1 MRLLNYLSAGC
12 LALVSIVAQAESVA
26 GLYQVREPL
35 EGQGAEA
42 RTAATTK
49 ALDTLVLRL
58 TGDPKAPQNP
68 ALAELRKD
76 PQQIINQV
84 GTEAGPPESVMVEF
98 DPGSTER
105 ALRKAGLALW
115 GSNRPSILGWWLND
129 SVEGSS
135 LVGDGQTS
143 AQSLRRA
150 AQHRGLPLRLPLA
163 DLQEQLVANAKQL
176 EGNDPAPLREA
187 SERYG
192 ADALLAVHALETDG
206 KWQGK
211 WQLWLGDK
219 REQGSA
225 EGADQAALADAV
237 MLAVSNR
244 LAPRYVTRPGASSQL
259 QVQVQGVNLQRYAEL
274 NRVLEPYGPRLQMA
288 DGKTLTYGVTANA
301 EQLRAQLGLAKLQE
315 VPAEQAPPVPSPATS
330 APATEA
336 TAGQPATAAV
346 APKPFDGLR
355 FRW

>member
-1 MRLLNYLSAGC
+1 MRLFNILATGC
-12 LALVSIVAQAESVA
+12 LALISATALAENVS
-26 GLYQVREPL
+26 GLYQVREPVT
-35 EGQGAEA
+35 GQGAEA
-42 RTAATTK
+42 RTAATAK

-58 TGDPKAPQNP
+58 TGDPKAAQSP
-68 ALAELRKD
+68 ALAGLRKD

-84 GTEAGPPESVMVEF
+84 GSEAGPPESVLVEF

-135 LVGDGQTS
+135 LVGDGQAS
-143 AQSLRRA
+143 AQPLRRA

-163 DLQEQLVANAKQL
+163 DLQEQLVANAKQI
-176 EGNDPAPLREA
+176 EGSDPAPLREA

-192 ADALLAVHALETDG
+192 ADALLAVHAQEADG

-211 WQLWLGDK
+211 WQLWLGDQ
-219 REQGSA
+219 REQGTA
-225 EGADQAALADAV
+225 EGADPAALADAV
-237 MLAVSNR
+237 MLAVSGR
-244 LAPRYVTRPGASSQL
+244 LAPRYVARPGASSQM
-259 QVQVQGVNLQRYAEL
+259 QVQVQGMSLQRYAEL
-274 NRVLEPYGPRLQMA
+274 ARVLEPYGPRLQMA
-288 DGKTLTYGVTANA
+288 EGTTLTYGVTGNR

-315 VPAEQAPPVPSPATS
+315 LPADQAPAMPPAPAPSASATGEQP
-330 APATEA
+330 APAT
-336 TAGQPATAAV
+336 P

>member
-1 MRLLNYLSAGC
+1 MRFLNYLAAGC
-12 LALVSIVAQAESVA
+12 LALVAVTAQAETVS

-35 EGQGAEA
+35 QGQGAEA
-42 RTAATTK
+42 RTQATGK
-49 ALDTLVLRL
+49 ALETLVQRL
-58 TGDPKAPQNP
+58 TGDPKAAQSP

-84 GTEAGPPESVMVEF
+84 GTEAGPPESVLVEF

-129 SVEGSS
+129 SVEGSN
-135 LVGDGQTS
+135 LVGDGQS
-143 AQSLRRA
+143 AAQPLRRA

-163 DLQEQLVANAKQL
+163 DLQEQLVANAKQI
-176 EGNDPAPLREA
+176 EGNDPTPLREA
-187 SERYG
+187 SERYA
-192 ADALLAVHALETDG
+192 ADALLAVHAQEAEG

-211 WQLWLGDK
+211 WQLWVGDQH
-219 REQGSA
+219 EQGNA

-237 MLAVSNR
+237 MQAVSSR

-259 QVQVQGVNLQRYAEL
+259 QLQVQGMNLQRYAEL
-274 NRVLEPYGPRLQMA
+274 SRVLEPYGPRLKMA
-288 DGKTLTYGVTANA
+288 EGSTLTYGVTANR

-315 VPAEQAPPVPSPATS
+315 VPVEAAPV
-330 APATEA
+330 APAAPAPAPGANPE
-336 TAGQPATAAV
+336 QPT

>member
-1 MRLLNYLSAGC
+1 MRLFKTLAAAS
-12 LALVSIVAQAESVA
+12 LALIASVAQAENVS

-42 RTAATTK
+42 RTAATAK

-58 TGDPKAPQNP
+58 TGDPKAAQSS

-84 GTEAGPPESVMVEF
+84 GTEAGPPESVLVEF

-115 GSNRPSILGWWLND
+115 GSNRPSILGWWLYD
-129 SVEGSS
+129 SVEGSN
-135 LVGDGQTS
+135 LVGDGQGS
-143 AQSLRRA
+143 AQPLRRA

-163 DLQEQLVANAKQL
+163 DLQEQLVANARQL
-176 EGNDPAPLREA
+176 EGSDPAPLREA

-192 ADALLAVHALETDG
+192 ADALLAVHAQEADG

-259 QVQVQGVNLQRYAEL
+259 QLQVQGMTLQRYAEL
-274 NRVLEPYGPRLQMA
+274 SRVLEPYGPRLQMA
-288 DGKTLTYGVTANA
+288 DGKTLTYGVTANRD
-301 EQLRAQLGLAKLQE
+301 QLRAQLGLAKLQE
-315 VPAEQAPPVPSPATS
+315 LPADAPVDAPVAPAPGTS
-330 APATEA
+330 ATPD
-336 TAGQPATAAV
+336 QPAAAP

>member
-1 MRLLNYLSAGC
+1 MRFFNILAVAC
-12 LALVSIVAQAESVA
+12 LALTSATALAENVS
-26 GLYQVREPL
+26 GLYQVREPVA
-35 EGQGAEA
+35 GQGAEA
-42 RTAATTK
+42 RAAATAK

-58 TGDPKAPQNP
+58 TGDPKAAQSP

-84 GTEAGPPESVMVEF
+84 GSEAGPPESVLVEF

-129 SVEGSS
+129 NAEGSN
-135 LVGDGQTS
+135 LVGDGQAS
-143 AQSLRRA
+143 AQPLRRA

-163 DLQEQLVANAKQL
+163 DLQEQLVANAKQI
-176 EGNDPAPLREA
+176 EGSDPAPLREA

-192 ADALLAVHALETDG
+192 ADALLAVHAQEADG

-211 WQLWLGDK
+211 WQLWLGDQ
-219 REQGSA
+219 REQGTA

-237 MLAVSNR
+237 MLALSSR

-274 NRVLEPYGPRLQMA
+274 ARVLEPYGPRLQLA
-288 DGKTLTYGVTANA
+288 EGSTLTYGVTANR

-315 VPAEQAPPVPSPATS
+315 LPPEQAPALPATP
-330 APATEA
+330 APA
-336 TAGQPATAAV
+336 AGPGGEQPAPAQP

>member
-1 MRLLNYLSAGC
+1 MRSFNFLAAGC
-12 LALVSIVAQAESVA
+12 LALASAIVQAETVS
-26 GLYQVREPL
+26 GLYQVREPI

-42 RTAATTK
+42 RAQATGK

-58 TGDPKAPQNP
+58 TGDPKAAQSP
-68 ALAELRKD
+68 ALAGLRKD

-84 GTEAGPPESVMVEF
+84 ATEAGPPESVLVEF

-105 ALRKAGLALW
+105 ALRQAGLALW
-115 GSNRPSILGWWLND
+115 GNNRPSILGWWLNE
-129 SVEGSS
+129 SAEGSS
-135 LVGDGQTS
+135 LVGDGQSS
-143 AQSLRRA
+143 AQPLRRA

-163 DLQEQLVANAKQL
+163 DLQEQLVANGKQL
-176 EGNDPAPLREA
+176 EGKDPAPLREV

-192 ADALLAVHALETDG
+192 ADALLAVHAQEADG

-219 REQGSA
+219 REQGNA

-244 LAPRYVTRPGASSQL
+244 LAPRYVTRPGASGAL
-259 QVQVQGVNLQRYAEL
+259 QVQVQGMNLQRYAEL
-274 NRVLEPYGPRLQMA
+274 SRVLEPFGPRLQLA
-288 DGKTLTYGVTANA
+288 DGKTLTYQVTGNPD
-301 EQLRAQLGLAKLQE
+301 QLRAQLGLAKLQE
-315 VPAEQAPPVPSPATS
+315 VPADPVPATPT
-330 APATEA
+330 APAPGAAPAAE
-336 TAGQPATAAV
+336 QPA
-346 APKPFDGLR
+346 APKPFEGLR

>member
-1 MRLLNYLSAGC
+1 MRLLNYLAAGC
-12 LALVSIVAQAESVA
+12 LALASLAAQAETVS
-26 GLYQVREPL
+26 GLYQVREPV

-42 RTAATTK
+42 RTAATGK
-49 ALDTLVLRL
+49 AFETLVLRL
-58 TGDPKAPQNP
+58 TGDPKAAQNP

-84 GTEAGPPESVMVEF
+84 GTEAGPPESVQVEF

-129 SVEGSS
+129 SAEGSN
-135 LVGDGQTS
+135 LVGDGQAG
-143 AQSLRRA
+143 AQPLRRA

-176 EGNDPAPLREA
+176 EGSDPAPLRA
-187 SERYG
+187 AAERYG
-192 ADALLAVHALETDG
+192 ADALLAVHAQEADG

-211 WQLWLGDK
+211 WQLWLGEQ

-237 MLAVSNR
+237 MLAVSSR
-244 LAPRYVTRPGASSQL
+244 LAPRYVIKAGASSQL
-259 QVQVQGVNLQRYAEL
+259 QVQVQGMNLQRYAEL
-274 NRVLEPYGPRLQMA
+274 NRVLEPYGPRLQLA
-288 DGKTLTYGVTANA
+288 EGGTLTYAVTGNR

-315 VPAEQAPPVPSPATS
+315 VPVEQVPATPVTP
-330 APATEA
+330 APGPGAA
-336 TAGQPATAAV
+336 PGQPAAPAAV
-346 APKPFDGLR
+346 AVKPFDGLR

>member
-1 MRLLNYLSAGC
+1 MRLFNILAVGG
-12 LALVSIVAQAESVA
+12 LALISVAAQAENVS
-26 GLYQVREPL
+26 GLYQVREPMA
-35 EGQGAEA
+35 GQGAEA
-42 RTAATTK
+42 RTAATAK

-58 TGDPKAPQNP
+58 TGDPKAVQSP

-84 GTEAGPPESVMVEF
+84 GSEAGPPESVVVEF

-129 SVEGSS
+129 SAEGSS
-135 LVGDGQTS
+135 LVGDGQAS
-143 AQSLRRA
+143 AQPLRRA

-163 DLQEQLVANAKQL
+163 DLQEQLVANAKQV
-176 EGNDPAPLREA
+176 EATDPAPLREA
-187 SERYG
+187 AERYG
-192 ADALLAVHALETDG
+192 ADALLAVHAQEADG

-211 WQLWLGDK
+211 WQLWLGDQ
-219 REQGSA
+219 REQGTA
-225 EGADQAALADAV
+225 EGGDPAALADAV
-237 MLAVSNR
+237 MLAVSSR
-244 LAPRYVTRPGASSQL
+244 LAPRYVTRPGASSQM

-274 NRVLEPYGPRLQMA
+274 ARVLEPYGPRLQMA
-288 DGKTLTYGVTANA
+288 EGTTLTYGVTGNR

-315 VPAEQAPPVPSPATS
+315 LPAEQVPV
-330 APATEA
+330 APATPA
-336 TAGQPATAAV
+336 PAAGEQPAQAQP

>member
-1 MRLLNYLSAGC
+1 MRLLNILAAGC
-12 LALVSIVAQAESVA
+12 LAVISATALAENVS
-26 GLYQVREPL
+26 GLYQVREPV

-42 RTAATTK
+42 RSAATAK
-49 ALDTLVLRL
+49 GLDTLVLRL
-58 TGDPKAPQNP
+58 TGDPKAAQNP
-68 ALAELRKD
+68 ALADLRKN

-84 GTEAGPPESVMVEF
+84 GTEAGPPESVLVEF

-129 SVEGSS
+129 STEGSN
-135 LVGDGQTS
+135 LVGDGQAS
-143 AQSLRRA
+143 AKPLRRA

-176 EGNDPAPLREA
+176 ESNDPAPLRNA
-187 SERYG
+187 AERYG
-192 ADALLAVHALETDG
+192 ADALLAVHAQEADG

-211 WQLWLGDK
+211 WQLWLGDQ
-219 REQGSA
+219 REQGNA

-237 MLAVSNR
+237 MLAVSSR
-244 LAPRYVTRPGASSQL
+244 LAPRYVIKAGASSQL
-259 QVQVQGVNLQRYAEL
+259 QLQVQGMNLQRYAEL
-274 NRVLEPYGPRLQMA
+274 SRVLEPYGPRLQLA
-288 DGKTLTYGVTANA
+288 EGGTLTYAVTGNR

-315 VPAEQAPPVPSPATS
+315 VPVEQVPPAPVTP
-330 APATEA
+330 APAA
-336 TAGQPATAAV
+336 GAAPGQPATP
-346 APKPFDGLR
+346 APAPAKPFDGLR

>member
-1 MRLLNYLSAGC
+1 MRLLNYLAAGC
-12 LALVSIVAQAESVA
+12 LALASLAAQAENVS
-26 GLYQVREPL
+26 GLYQVREAV

-42 RTAATTK
+42 RTAATAK

-58 TGDPKAPQNP
+58 TGDPKAAQSP

-84 GTEAGPPESVMVEF
+84 GTDAGPPESVMVEF

-129 SVEGSS
+129 NAEGSN
-135 LVGDGQTS
+135 LVGDGQAS
-143 AQSLRRA
+143 AQPLRRA

-176 EGNDPAPLREA
+176 EGSDPAPLRQA
-187 SERYG
+187 AERYG
-192 ADALLAVHALETDG
+192 ADALLAVHAQEADG

-211 WQLWLGDK
+211 WQLWLGK
-219 REQGSA
+219 QHEQGNA

-259 QVQVQGVNLQRYAEL
+259 QLQVQGMNLQRYAEL
-274 NRVLEPYGPRLQMA
+274 GRVLEPYGPRLQLA
-288 DGKTLTYGVTANA
+288 DGNTLTYAVTADR
-301 EQLRAQLGLAKLQE
+301 EQLRAQHGLAKLQE
-315 VPAEQAPPVPSPATS
+315 VPAEQAPALAAPPATGTPP
-330 APATEA
+330 AP
-336 TAGQPATAAV
+336 GQPAAAQP
-346 APKPFDGLR
+346 AAKPFDGLR

>member
-1 MRLLNYLSAGC
+1 MRLFKLLAAGC
-12 LALVSIVAQAESVA
+12 LALISATAMAENVA
-26 GLYQVREPL
+26 GLYQVREPVS
-35 EGQGAEA
+35 GQGAEA
-42 RTAATTK
+42 RTAATGK

-58 TGDPKAPQNP
+58 TGDPKAAQSP

-84 GTEAGPPESVMVEF
+84 GSEAGPPESVVVEF

-129 SVEGSS
+129 SFEGSS
-135 LVGDGQTS
+135 LVGDGQAS
-143 AQSLRRA
+143 AQPLRRA

-163 DLQEQLVANAKQL
+163 DLQEQLVADAKQI
-176 EGNDPAPLREA
+176 ESADPAPLREA
-187 SERYG
+187 AKRYG
-192 ADALLAVHALETDG
+192 ADALLAVHAQEGDG

-211 WQLWLGDK
+211 WQLWLGDQ
-219 REQGSA
+219 REQGTA
-225 EGADQAALADAV
+225 EGADPAALADAV
-237 MLAVSNR
+237 MLAVSSR

-259 QVQVQGVNLQRYAEL
+259 QVQVQGMNLQRYAEL
-274 NRVLEPYGPRLQMA
+274 ARVLEPYGPRLQMA
-288 DGKTLTYGVTANA
+288 EGTTLTYAVTANR

-315 VPAEQAPPVPSPATS
+315 LPVEQTAA
-330 APATEA
+330 APATPA
-336 TAGQPATAAV
+336 TTTGQEQAAQQQPA
-346 APKPFDGLR
+346 PRPFDGLR

>member
-1 MRLLNYLSAGC
+1 MRLLNYLAAGC
-12 LALVSIVAQAESVA
+12 LAMASLAAQAENVS
-26 GLYQVREPL
+26 GLYQVHEPL

-42 RTAATTK
+42 RSAATVK

-58 TGDPKAPQNP
+58 TGDPKAAQSP
-68 ALAELRKD
+68 ALADLRKD

-84 GTEAGPPESVMVEF
+84 GTEAGPPESVLVEF

-129 SVEGSS
+129 SVDGSN
-135 LVGDGQTS
+135 LIGDGQAS
-143 AQSLRRA
+143 AQPLRRA

-176 EGNDPAPLREA
+176 EGSDPAPLREA

-192 ADALLAVHALETDG
+192 ADALLAVHAHEADG
-206 KWQGK
+206 KWLGK

-219 REQGSA
+219 REQGTA
-225 EGADQAALADAV
+225 EGADPAALADAV

-244 LAPRYVTRPGASSQL
+244 MAPRYVTKPGASSQL
-259 QVQVQGVNLQRYAEL
+259 QLQVQGMNLQRYAEL
-274 NRVLEPYGPRLQMA
+274 SRVLEPYGPRLQMA
-288 DGKTLTYGVTANA
+288 DGKTLTYGVTANRD
-301 EQLRAQLGLAKLQE
+301 QLRAQLGLAKLQE
-315 VPAEQAPPVPSPATS
+315 LPAEP
-330 APATEA
+330 APAAPVAPAAGTSTPSEQPPAA
-336 TAGQPATAAV
+336 TP

>member
-1 MRLLNYLSAGC
+1 MRLLNYLAAGC
-12 LALVSIVAQAESVA
+12 LAMASLAAQAESVS

-42 RTAATTK
+42 RTAATAK

-58 TGDPKAPQNP
+58 TGDPKAAQSP

-84 GTEAGPPESVMVEF
+84 GTEAGPPESVLVEF

-135 LVGDGQTS
+135 LVGDGQAS
-143 AQSLRRA
+143 AQPLRRA

-176 EGNDPAPLREA
+176 EGSDPAPLREA

-192 ADALLAVHALETDG
+192 ADALLAVHAHEADG

-219 REQGSA
+219 REEGTA

-244 LAPRYVTRPGASSQL
+244 LAPRYVTKPGASSQL
-259 QVQVQGVNLQRYAEL
+259 QLQVQGMNLQRYAEL
-274 NRVLEPYGPRLQMA
+274 SRVLEPYGPRLQMA
-288 DGKTLTYGVTANA
+288 DGKTLTYGVTANRD
-301 EQLRAQLGLAKLQE
+301 QLRAQLGLAKLQE
-315 VPAEQAPPVPSPATS
+315 LPAEPSPA
-330 APATEA
+330 APAA
-336 TAGQPATAAV
+336 PAAGTSTPSEQPAAATP

>member
-1 MRLLNYLSAGC
+1 MRLFNTLAAGC
-12 LALVSIVAQAESVA
+12 LALISLAAQAENVS

-35 EGQGAEA
+35 QGQGAEA
-42 RTAATTK
+42 RTQATGK
-49 ALDTLVLRL
+49 ALETLVLRL
-58 TGDPKAPQNP
+58 TGDPKAAQSP

-84 GTEAGPPESVMVEF
+84 GTEAGPPESVLVEF

-115 GSNRPSILGWWLND
+115 GSNRPSILGWWLNENA
-129 SVEGSS
+129 EGSN
-135 LVGDGQTS
+135 LVGDGQS
-143 AQSLRRA
+143 AAQPLRRA

-163 DLQEQLVANAKQL
+163 DLQEQLVANAKQV
-176 EGNDPAPLREA
+176 EGNDPKPLREA
-187 SERYG
+187 SERYA
-192 ADALLAVHALETDG
+192 ADALLAVHAQEADG

-211 WQLWLGDK
+211 WQLWVGDQH
-219 REQGSA
+219 EQGSA

-237 MLAVSNR
+237 MLAVSSR

-259 QVQVQGVNLQRYAEL
+259 QIQVQGMNLQRYAEL
-274 NRVLEPYGPRLQMA
+274 SRVLEPYGPRLKMA
-288 DGKTLTYGVTANA
+288 EGRTLTYGVTANR

-315 VPAEQAPPVPSPATS
+315 VPAEPAPVAPVVP
-330 APATEA
+330 APATGTSPE
-336 TAGQPATAAV
+336 QPDV
-346 APKPFDGLR
+346 PQPFDGLR

>member
-1 MRLLNYLSAGC
+1 MRLFNIVAAGC
-12 LALVSIVAQAESVA
+12 LALMSASVMAENVS
-26 GLYQVREPL
+26 GLYQVREPVS
-35 EGQGAEA
+35 GQGAEA
-42 RTAATTK
+42 RTAATAK

-58 TGDPKAPQNP
+58 TGDPKAAQNP

-76 PQQIINQV
+76 PQQVINQV
-84 GTEAGPPESVMVEF
+84 GSEAGPPESVLVEF

-115 GSNRPSILGWWLND
+115 GSNRPSILGWWLYD
-129 SVEGSS
+129 SAEGSN
-135 LVGDGQTS
+135 LVGDGQAS
-143 AQSLRRA
+143 AQPLRRA

-176 EGNDPAPLREA
+176 EASDPAPLRQA
-187 SERYG
+187 AERYG
-192 ADALLAVHALETDG
+192 ADALLAVHAQEADG

-211 WQLWLGDK
+211 WQLWLGDQ

-237 MLAVSNR
+237 MLAVSTR

-259 QVQVQGVNLQRYAEL
+259 QLQVQGMNLQRYAEL
-274 NRVLEPYGPRLQMA
+274 ARVLEPYGPRLQLA
-288 DGKTLTYGVTANA
+288 EGTTLTYGVTGNR

-315 VPAEQAPPVPSPATS
+315 VPVEQAPV
-330 APATEA
+330 APATPPA
-336 TAGQPATAAV
+336 AAGQEPTAPQQPV
-346 APKPFDGLR
+346 PKPFDGLR

>member
-1 MRLLNYLSAGC
+1 MRLFNTLAAAS
-12 LALVSIVAQAESVA
+12 LALIASVAQAENVS
-26 GLYQVREPL
+26 GLYQVREPI

-42 RTAATTK
+42 RSAATAK

-58 TGDPKAPQNP
+58 TGDPKAAQNP

-84 GTEAGPPESVMVEF
+84 GTEAGPPESVVVEF

-129 SVEGSS
+129 SVEGSN
-135 LVGDGQTS
+135 LIGDGQAS
-143 AQSLRRA
+143 AQPLRRA

-176 EGNDPAPLREA
+176 EGSDPAPLREA

-192 ADALLAVHALETDG
+192 ADALLAVHANEADG

-219 REQGSA
+219 REQGTA
-225 EGADQAALADAV
+225 EGTDQAALADAV

-244 LAPRYVTRPGASSQL
+244 LAPRYVTKPGASSQL
-259 QVQVQGVNLQRYAEL
+259 QLQVQGMSLQRYAEL
-274 NRVLEPYGPRLQMA
+274 SRVLEPYGPRLQMA
-288 DGKTLTYGVTANA
+288 DGKTLTYGVTANRD
-301 EQLRAQLGLAKLQE
+301 QLRAQLGLAKLQE
-315 VPAEQAPPVPSPATS
+315 LPAEQVPA
-330 APATEA
+330 APAA
-336 TAGQPATAAV
+336 PAAV
-346 APKPFDGLR
+346 SGATPEQPVASPAPKPFDGLR

>member
-1 MRLLNYLSAGC
+1 MRLFNILAVGG
-12 LALVSIVAQAESVA
+12 LALISVAAQAENVA
-26 GLYQVREPL
+26 GLYQVREPMA
-35 EGQGAEA
+35 GQGAEA
-42 RTAATTK
+42 RTSATAK

-58 TGDPKAPQNP
+58 TGDPKAVQSP

-84 GTEAGPPESVMVEF
+84 GSEAGPPESVVVEF

-129 SVEGSS
+129 SAEGSS
-135 LVGDGQTS
+135 LVGDGQAS
-143 AQSLRRA
+143 AQPLRRA
-150 AQHRGLPLRLPLA
+150 AQHRGMPLRLPLA
-163 DLQEQLVANAKQL
+163 DLQEQLVANAKQI
-176 EGNDPAPLREA
+176 EASDPAPLREA
-187 SERYG
+187 AERYG
-192 ADALLAVHALETDG
+192 ADALLAVHAQEADG

-211 WQLWLGDK
+211 WQLWLGDQ
-219 REQGSA
+219 REQGTA
-225 EGADQAALADAV
+225 EGGDPAALADAV
-237 MLAVSNR
+237 MLAVSSR
-244 LAPRYVTRPGASSQL
+244 LAPRYVTRPGASSQM

-274 NRVLEPYGPRLQMA
+274 ARVLEPYGPRLQMA
-288 DGKTLTYGVTANA
+288 EGTTLTYGVTGNR

-315 VPAEQAPPVPSPATS
+315 LPAEQMPV
-330 APATEA
+330 APATPA
-336 TAGQPATAAV
+336 PAAGEQPAPAQP

>member
-1 MRLLNYLSAGC
+1 MRSFNFLAAGC
-12 LALVSIVAQAESVA
+12 LALASAIVQAETVS
-26 GLYQVREPL
+26 GLYQVREPI

-42 RTAATTK
+42 RAQATGK

-58 TGDPKAPQNP
+58 TGDPKAAQSP
-68 ALAELRKD
+68 ALAGLRKD

-84 GTEAGPPESVMVEF
+84 ATEAGPPESVLVEF

-105 ALRKAGLALW
+105 ALRQAGLALW
-115 GSNRPSILGWWLND
+115 GNNRPSILGWWLNE
-129 SVEGSS
+129 SAEGSS
-135 LVGDGQTS
+135 LVGDGQSS
-143 AQSLRRA
+143 AQPLRRA

-163 DLQEQLVANAKQL
+163 DLQEQLAANGKQL
-176 EGNDPAPLREA
+176 EGKDPAPLREV

-192 ADALLAVHALETDG
+192 ADALLAVHAQEADG

-219 REQGSA
+219 REQGNA

-244 LAPRYVTRPGASSQL
+244 LAPRYVTRPGASGAL
-259 QVQVQGVNLQRYAEL
+259 QVQVQGMNLQRYAEL
-274 NRVLEPYGPRLQMA
+274 SRVLEPFGPRLQLA
-288 DGKTLTYGVTANA
+288 DGKTLTYQVTGNPD
-301 EQLRAQLGLAKLQE
+301 QLRAQLGLAKLQE
-315 VPAEQAPPVPSPATS
+315 VPVDPVPATPTAPAPGAAPAAEQPA
-330 APATEA
+330 
-336 TAGQPATAAV
+336 

>member
-1 MRLLNYLSAGC
+1 MRLLNYLAAGC
-12 LALVSIVAQAESVA
+12 LAFVAVAAQADTVS

-35 EGQGAEA
+35 EGQGGEA
-42 RTAATTK
+42 RAQATSK

-58 TGDPKAPQNP
+58 TGDPKAPQSP
-68 ALAELRKD
+68 ALAALRKD

-84 GTEAGPPESVMVEF
+84 GTEAGPPESVLVEF

-105 ALRKAGLALW
+105 ALRQAGLALW
-115 GSNRPSILGWWLND
+115 GNNRPSILVWWLND
-129 SVEGSS
+129 NVEGSN
-135 LVGDGQTS
+135 LVGDGQGS
-143 AQSLRRA
+143 AEPLRRA

-176 EGNDPAPLREA
+176 EGSDPAPLREA

-192 ADALLAVHALETDG
+192 ANALLAVHAHEADG

-211 WQLWLGDK
+211 WQLWLGDQ

-225 EGADQAALADAV
+225 EGTDQAALADAV

-244 LAPRYVTRPGASSQL
+244 LAPRYVTRPGASSDL
-259 QVQVQGVNLQRYAEL
+259 QVQVQGMNLQRYAEL
-274 NRVLEPYGPRLQMA
+274 ARVLEPYGARLRMVEGA
-288 DGKTLTYGVTANA
+288 TLTYAVTGNRD
-301 EQLRAQLGLAKLQE
+301 QLRAQLSLAKLQE
-315 VPAEQAPPVPSPATS
+315 LPAEQVPAT
-330 APATEA
+330 
-336 TAGQPATAAV
+336 QPSTSQAEPGV
-346 APKPFDGLR
+346 ALPTPPRPFDGLR

>member
-1 MRLLNYLSAGC
+1 MRLLNYLAAGC
-12 LALVSIVAQAESVA
+12 LAMASLAAQAENVS
-26 GLYQVREPL
+26 GLYQVHEPL

-42 RTAATTK
+42 RSAATVK

-58 TGDPKAPQNP
+58 TGDPKAAQSP
-68 ALAELRKD
+68 ALADLRKD

-84 GTEAGPPESVMVEF
+84 GTEAGPPESVLVEF

-129 SVEGSS
+129 SVDGSN
-135 LVGDGQTS
+135 LIGDGQAS
-143 AQSLRRA
+143 AQPLRRA

-176 EGNDPAPLREA
+176 EGSDPAPLREA

-192 ADALLAVHALETDG
+192 ADALLAVHAHEADG
-206 KWQGK
+206 KWLGK

-219 REQGSA
+219 REQGTA
-225 EGADQAALADAV
+225 EGADPAALADAV

-244 LAPRYVTRPGASSQL
+244 MAPRYVTKPGASSQL
-259 QVQVQGVNLQRYAEL
+259 QLQVQGMNLQRYAEL
-274 NRVLEPYGPRLQMA
+274 SRVLEPYGPRLQMA
-288 DGKTLTYGVTANA
+288 DGKTLTYGVTANRD
-301 EQLRAQLGLAKLQE
+301 QLRAQLGLAKLQE
-315 VPAEQAPPVPSPATS
+315 LPAEPAPAAPVAPAAGTSTPSEQPPAATS
-330 APATEA
+330 
-336 TAGQPATAAV
+336 